1 LYQIWS
7 PSLSCCYTYQ
17 LETELNFGLLKE
29 ASVIVTL
36 NDIVEVFPDE
46 SVALHVTMVVE
57 VLLGFG
63 RYGKVEP
70 AALLQVTGIVPSTL
84 SFVVGDV

>member
-1 LYQIWS
+1 
-7 PSLSCCYTYQ
+7 
-17 LETELNFGLLKE
+17 LETKLNLGLLKE

-36 NDIVEVFPDE
+36 NDIVKVFPDE
-46 SVALHVTMVVE
+46 SVALHVTLVVE

-70 AALLQVTGIVPSTL
+70 VALLQVTGIVPSTL
-84 SFVVGDV
+84 SFVVGAV